1 MAIWGIG
8 PVGGPE
14 RRRAISA
21 EGSQRVTGTER
32 RSAASATLI
41 TYGTNLAAGV
51 EEANANL
58 AASEPHL
65 RRALATNSVALAL
78 LLGTLATGVVAAL
91 IELFPAVAGPSSS
104 GLRWLTLGLLPVL
117 ILNLYMRWLV
127 RADYAFA
134 VTNIAWLVGPLGNV
148 AVNGLFAL
156 LGVLTVGT
164 AVGTWLAGQA
174 A

>member
-14 RRRAISA
+14 RRSAIRA
-21 EGSQRVTGTER
+21 EGSQRVTGTGR

-41 TYGTNLAAGV
+41 TYGTNLAAAVLSLVNVLVVSRALGPTGRGSVAFLTAIAWLTSSLASAGV

-91 IELFPAVAGPSSS
+91 IELFPGVAGPS
-104 GLRWLTLGLLPVL
+104 
-117 ILNLYMRWLV
+117 
-127 RADYAFA
+127 
-134 VTNIAWLVGPLGNV
+134 
-148 AVNGLFAL
+148 
-156 LGVLTVGT
+156 
-164 AVGTWLAGQA
+164 
-174 A
+174 